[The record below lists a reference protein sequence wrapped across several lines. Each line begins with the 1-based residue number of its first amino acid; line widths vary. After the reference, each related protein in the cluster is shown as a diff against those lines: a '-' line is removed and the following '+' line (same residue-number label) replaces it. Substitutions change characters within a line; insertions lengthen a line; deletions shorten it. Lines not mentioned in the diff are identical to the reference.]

1 MQWKIGDVTVTKI
14 VELESLGRTKFVL
27 PQATR
32 RMMPPFVNQSVLQL
46 KNTSLLSVVAVPDLM
61 YQGSLIVSET
71 FRPLEIYT
79 SLGVIYLI
87 ILYPM
92 QKLAKR
98 LERRDDL

>member
-1 MQWKIGDVTVTKI
+1 
-14 VELESLGRTKFVL
+14 
-27 PQATR
+27 
-32 RMMPPFVNQSVLQL
+32 
-46 KNTSLLSVVAVPDLM
+46 M

-71 FRPLEIYT
+71 FRPLEVYT
-79 SLGVIYLI
+79 SLAAAYFV